1 MSARLWGVAL
11 LPEPDPGGPAPVRLP
26 APPSPRP
33 SIVRPAGGQSS
44 RPTGG
49 AAEARLVLGG
59 LDEETAFVEFDV
71 DCNADIILGYDWLRA
86 HDLAFLYEEDQVCL
100 CAERGCTS
108 GRRVRLD
115 LALAGPS
122 SSASRLTTMEAR
134 ALLGAVGF
142 GPVDIPGRP
151 SSWCP
156 PAGRPSLV
164 AALAVAAEA
173 AWTTDTLAGLADAGT
188 TLDDGT
194 DLFIGSVSFAVDG
207 PLDAVHALHLR
218 PPGPCLRRSRP
229 RCAGCGRL
237 GMS

>member
-1 MSARLWGVAL
+1 
-11 LPEPDPGGPAPVRLP
+11 VRQ
-26 APPSPRP
+26 AD
-33 SIVRPAGGQSS
+33 GSS

-49 AAEARLVLGG
+49 AVEARLVLGG

-71 DCNADIILGYDWLRA
+71 DCDADLILGYDWLRA

-115 LALAGPS
+115 LTLAGPS
-122 SSASRLTTMEAR
+122 HTASRLTAMEAR
-134 ALLGAVGF
+134 ALLGAAGSGF
-142 GPVDIPGRP
+142 GPVYRPERP
-151 SSWCP
+151 SRWRP

-164 AALAVAAEA
+164 AALAAAAEA

-207 PLDAVHALHLR
+207 GRRPGLR
-218 PPGPCLRRSRP
+218 PAGGGRRPP
-229 RCAGCGRL
+229 RRRRARRRIR
-237 GMS
+237 